1 MIRCS
6 FSYFLPL
13 FPSSQRQVKGTYS
26 SFFCLL
32 ATISLRI
39 PWAATEQAII
49 KRIRRAKLFVFLRQ
63 HRHEVFDEAFQQEL
77 AILYRESQRGQPP
90 VPPALLALATILQ
103 AYTGV
108 SDDEV
113 VEASTMD
120 RRWQLVL
127 DCVDTEKPPFSKGT
141 LIAFRKRLI
150 EANIDQRLIERT
162 IEVARKTGAFG
173 GGSLCAALDRSPLW
187 RANHVEDTYNLLG
200 RP

>member
-1 MIRCS
+1 MFNTIKLKNS
-6 FSYFLPL
+6 KSYCIMPPGFWKPPNEL
-13 FPSSQRQVKGTYS
+13 S
-26 SFFCLL
+26 
-32 ATISLRI
+32 ATKQI
-39 PWAATEQAII
+39 II
-49 KRIRRAKLFVFLRQ
+49 KHIRRAKLFIFLRQ
-63 HRHEVFDEAFQQEL
+63 HRHEVFDKAFQREL
-77 AILYRESQRGQPP
+77 ASLYQESQRGHPP

-113 VEASTMD
+113 IEASTMD

-127 DCVDTEKPPFSKGT
+127 ACVDTEEPPFSKGT

-150 EANIDQRLIERT
+150 EANMDQRLIERT

-173 GGSLCAALDRSPLW
+173 GGSLRAALDRSPLW
-187 RANHVEDTYNLLG
+187 RANYVEDTYNLLG